1 LISIDFTNKSPM
13 DQRPKQAATRPC
25 LQNFIIHERKKT
37 GEEEGT
43 RDRVMERQNGIK
55 IQALGEER

>member
-1 LISIDFTNKSPM
+1 M

>member
-1 LISIDFTNKSPM
+1 MK
-13 DQRPKQAATRPC
+13 
-25 LQNFIIHERKKT
+25 EKK